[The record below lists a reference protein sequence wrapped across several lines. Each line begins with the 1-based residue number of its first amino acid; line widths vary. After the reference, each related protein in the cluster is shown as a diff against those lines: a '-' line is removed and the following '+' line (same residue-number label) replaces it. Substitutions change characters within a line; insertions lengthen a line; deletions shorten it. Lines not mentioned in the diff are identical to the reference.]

1 MAQGSETKVFPVNI
15 NKFFS
20 AIIDYEKYPEFIP
33 GVNETK
39 VLSQDESGARVEYAV
54 NVIKKFSYIVKLK
67 HEEPTKVSWTLES
80 GDLFKSMDGSW
91 ELKSL
96 SENETEVTYTVGI
109 DFKMFAPKM
118 IVNTLVKKNL
128 PEVMEEMF
136 KQAQKR

>member
-1 MAQGSETKVFPVNI
+1 MAQGQQTKVFPVNI
-15 NKFFS
+15 EKFYE
-20 AIIDYEKYPEFIP
+20 AIIDYGAYPKFIP

-39 VLSQDESGARVEYAV
+39 VLEQDENGARVEYAV

-67 HEEPTKVSWTLES
+67 HDRPNKVSWTLES

-109 DFKMFAPKM
+109 DFKLFAPKM
-118 IVNTLVKKNL
+118 VVNTLVKKNL
-128 PEVMEEMF
+128 PEVMEAMF
-136 KQAQKR
+136 DQAKKR